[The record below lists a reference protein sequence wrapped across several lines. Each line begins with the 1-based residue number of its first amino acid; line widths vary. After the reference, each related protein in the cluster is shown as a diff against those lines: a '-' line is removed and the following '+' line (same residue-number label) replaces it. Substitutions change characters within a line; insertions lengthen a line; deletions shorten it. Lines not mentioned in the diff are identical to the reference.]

1 MLENFKDQNIQM
13 EFVRKLDF
21 EICILFVFRVLKFIQ
36 FRILQ

>member
-21 EICILFVFRVLKFIQ
+21 EICILSVICFLSFGI
-36 FRILQ
+36 